1 MPPHPPPTVLARHV
15 VGLACLEACS
25 APATWARAGP
35 QFFDIFAA
43 CAYLATALQP
53 WIAGILLVTLV
64 SYIPLTIT
72 LTEWR
77 GRFRRCAPACPAR
90 SAHPVLATASW
101 TLYLCVACLLL
112 LALF

>member
-1 MPPHPPPTVLARHV
+1 MSSKLR
-15 VGLACLEACS
+15 L
-25 APATWARAGP
+25 TWRCAGP

-64 SYIPLTIT
+64 SYIPLTIY

-77 GRFRRCAPACPAR
+77 GKFRRSAPQRLKMLVVTLLCP
-90 SAHPVLATASW
+90 
-101 TLYLCVACLLL
+101 
-112 LALF
+112 